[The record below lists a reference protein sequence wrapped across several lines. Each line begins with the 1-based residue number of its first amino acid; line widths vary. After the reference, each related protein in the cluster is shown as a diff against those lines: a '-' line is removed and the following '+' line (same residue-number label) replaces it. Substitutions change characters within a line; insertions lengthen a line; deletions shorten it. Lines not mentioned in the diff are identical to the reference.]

1 MDMTRKTAVVT
12 GAGSGTGRA
21 IALCLARAGFHP
33 LLVGR
38 TASKLHRVAREIAAA
53 GGGASVHAFDVT
65 DDQAVTDFG
74 AGLADETVDVLVNC
88 AGDWLIA
95 PMEDT
100 SSEQLDHILG
110 VNLRAPY
117 ILTRALLPN
126 LRRSDNASI
135 INIGS
140 LVTAISAPM
149 VSAYT
154 AAKTGLQGMTKSL
167 AAELKPE
174 RIRVVM
180 ISPGP
185 ADTPMREA
193 ASPGIAKD
201 ALVQPDTIAEIAQAV
216 ASLPRGIAISDF
228 VLYSM
233 AWEQVAGDS
242 AGRTK
247 RAT

>member
-1 MDMTRKTAVVT
+1 MTTKTVVIT
-12 GAGSGTGRA
+12 GAGQGAGRA
-21 IALCLARAGFHP
+21 IALRFAAEGVHC

-38 TASKLHRVAREIAAA
+38 TESKLQGVADEIAEL
-53 GGGASVHAFDVT
+53 GGAASIQALDVT
-65 DDQAVTDFG
+65 DDAAVAEFG
-74 AGLADETVDVLVNC
+74 HALGDRIVDVLVNC

-95 PMEDT
+95 LMEDT
-100 SSEQLDHILG
+100 SNEQLDHILR

-117 ILTRALLPN
+117 ILARTLLPN

-140 LVTAISAPM
+140 MVTTISAPT

-154 AAKTGLQGMTKSL
+154 AAKVGLKGMTTSL

-193 ASPGIAKD
+193 ASPDIDKSV
-201 ALVQPDTIAEIAQAV
+201 LVRPETIADMVIAV
-216 ASLPRGIAISDF
+216 ASLPRGITTSDF
-228 VLYSM
+228 LLYSM
-233 AWEQVAGDS
+233 AWE
-242 AGRTK
+242 
-247 RAT
+247 

>member
-1 MDMTRKTAVVT
+1 MTRRWRI
-12 GAGSGTGRA
+12 S
-21 IALCLARAGFHP
+21 
-33 LLVGR
+33 
-38 TASKLHRVAREIAAA
+38 AREL
-53 GGGASVHAFDVT
+53 GG
-65 DDQAVTDFG
+65 Q
-74 AGLADETVDVLVNC
+74 TVDMLVNC

-95 PMEDT
+95 LMEDT
-100 SSEQLDHILG
+100 SNEQLDQILQ

-117 ILTRALLPN
+117 IVTRTLLPN

-140 LVTAISAPM
+140 LVTAISAPT

-154 AAKTGLQGMTKSL
+154 AAKVGLKGMTASL

-193 ASPGIAKD
+193 ASPGMDKSI
-201 ALVQPDTIAEIAQAV
+201 LVRPETIADMAHRGCVIAARNHHQRFCAV
-216 ASLPRGIAISDF
+216 FDGLGVGFVGQTERAQQLAKGRPNWSPLQLPR
-228 VLYSM
+228 
-233 AWEQVAGDS
+233 
-242 AGRTK
+242 
-247 RAT
+247 

>member
-1 MDMTRKTAVVT
+1 MTNRMAVIT
-12 GAGSGTGRA
+12 GAGQGSGRA
-21 IALCLARAGFHP
+21 IAQRLAQDGIHA

-38 TASKLHRVAREIAAA
+38 TASKLHDTAEAIVAA
-53 GGGASVHAFDVT
+53 GGEATARALDVT
-65 DDQAVTDFG
+65 DDAAVAGFG
-74 AGLADETVDVLVNC
+74 AELDGKTLDILVNC
-88 AGDWLIA
+88 AGDWLISPLA
-95 PMEDT
+95 DT
-100 SSEQLDHILG
+100 SNAQLDHILR

-154 AAKTGLQGMTKSL
+154 AAKAGLQGMTKSL
-167 AAELKPE
+167 AAELKPD

-185 ADTPMREA
+185 ADTPMRAA
-193 ASPGIAKD
+193 ASPGIDKSI
-201 ALVQPDTIAEIAQAV
+201 LVQPETIAEMTHTIAT
-216 ASLPRGIAISDF
+216 LPRGITTSDF

-233 AWEQVAGDS
+233 SWE
-242 AGRTK
+242 
-247 RAT
+247 

>member
-1 MDMTRKTAVVT
+1 MNSKTPVIT
-12 GAGSGTGRA
+12 GAGQGTGRA
-21 IALCLARAGFHP
+21 VALRFAQAGFHC

-38 TASKLHRVAREIAAA
+38 TESKLHRVAEEVAEL
-53 GGGASVHAFDVT
+53 GGEASVHALDVT
-65 DDQAVTDFG
+65 DDAAVADFG
-74 AGLADETVDVLVNC
+74 GALGEQTVDMLVNC

-95 PMEDT
+95 LMDDT
-100 SSEQLDHILG
+100 SNEQLDHILR

-117 ILTRALLPN
+117 IVTRTLLPN

-140 LVTAISAPM
+140 LVTAISAPT

-154 AAKTGLQGMTKSL
+154 AAKVGLKGMTASL
-167 AAELKPE
+167 AAELKPK

-185 ADTPMREA
+185 ADTPMRDA
-193 ASPGIAKD
+193 ASPDIDKSV
-201 ALVQPDTIAEIAQAV
+201 LVRPATIADMVFAV
-216 ASLPRGIAISDF
+216 GSLPRGITTSDF

-233 AWEQVAGDS
+233 AWE
-242 AGRTK
+242 
-247 RAT
+247 

>member
-1 MDMTRKTAVVT
+1 MTKKSAVIT
-12 GAGSGTGRA
+12 GAGQGTGRA
-21 IALCLARAGFHP
+21 IALRFGAAGFHC
-33 LLVGR
+33 LLLGR
-38 TASKLHRVAREIAAA
+38 TESKLQSVAKEIAVL
-53 GGGASVHAFDVT
+53 GGEASVHALDVT
-65 DDQAVTDFG
+65 DDAAVADFG
-74 AGLADETVDVLVNC
+74 RCLGGQPVDMLVNC

-95 PMEDT
+95 LMENT
-100 SSEQLDHILG
+100 SNEQLDHILR

-117 ILTRALLPN
+117 IVTRTLLPS

-140 LVTAISAPM
+140 LVTAISAPT

-154 AAKTGLQGMTKSL
+154 AAKVGLKGMTASL

-193 ASPGIAKD
+193 ASPGIDKSMLAR
-201 ALVQPDTIAEIAQAV
+201 PETIADMVLAV
-216 ASLPRGIAISDF
+216 VSLPRGITTSDF

-233 AWEQVAGDS
+233 AWE
-242 AGRTK
+242 
-247 RAT
+247 

>member
-1 MDMTRKTAVVT
+1 MTLPRRSRRPAAKRP
-12 GAGSGTGRA
+12 RA
-21 IALCLARAGFHP
+21 LDL
-33 LLVGR
+33 
-38 TASKLHRVAREIAAA
+38 
-53 GGGASVHAFDVT
+53 T
-65 DDQAVTDFG
+65 DDAAVADFG
-74 AGLADETVDVLVNC
+74 VALAGQTVDILVNC

-95 PMEDT
+95 PLADT
-100 SSEQLDHILG
+100 SNAQLDHILR

-117 ILTRALLPN
+117 ILSRTLLPN

-140 LVTAISAPM
+140 LVTAVSVPM

-154 AAKTGLQGMTKSL
+154 AAKAGLKGLTGSL
-167 AAELKPE
+167 AAELKPD

-193 ASPGIAKD
+193 ASPGIDKAI
-201 ALVQPDTIAEIAQAV
+201 LVRPETIAEMTHAIV
-216 ASLPRGIAISDF
+216 TLPRGISTSDF

-233 AWEQVAGDS
+233 LWE
-242 AGRTK
+242 
-247 RAT
+247 

>member
-1 MDMTRKTAVVT
+1 MTNRMAVIT
-12 GAGSGTGRA
+12 GAGQGSGRA
-21 IALCLARAGFHP
+21 IAQRLAQDGIHA

-38 TASKLHRVAREIAAA
+38 TASKLQDTAEAIAAA
-53 GGGASVHAFDVT
+53 GGEATARALDVT
-65 DDQAVTDFG
+65 DDAAVAGFG
-74 AGLADETVDVLVNC
+74 AELDGKTLDILINC
-88 AGDWLIA
+88 AGDWLISPLA
-95 PMEDT
+95 DT
-100 SSEQLDHILG
+100 SNAQLDHILR

-117 ILTRALLPN
+117 ILSRVLLPN

-154 AAKTGLQGMTKSL
+154 AAKAGLQGMTKSL
-167 AAELKPE
+167 AAELKPD

-185 ADTPMREA
+185 ADTPMRAA
-193 ASPGIAKD
+193 ASPGIDKSI
-201 ALVQPDTIAEIAQAV
+201 LVQPETIAEMTHTIAT
-216 ASLPRGIAISDF
+216 LPRGITTSDF

-233 AWEQVAGDS
+233 SWE
-242 AGRTK
+242 
-247 RAT
+247 

>member
-1 MDMTRKTAVVT
+1 MTTRQAVIT
-12 GAGSGTGRA
+12 GAGQGTGRA
-21 IALCLARAGFHP
+21 IALRLAQGGMRP

-38 TASKLHRVAREIAAA
+38 TASKLQAVADEIAAA
-53 GGGASVHAFDVT
+53 GGEASVHPLDVT
-65 DDQAVTDFG
+65 DDALVAAFG
-74 AGLADETVDVLVNC
+74 AALEGQSVDILVNC

-95 PMEDT
+95 PLADT
-100 SSEQLDHILG
+100 SNEQLDHILS

-117 ILTRALLPN
+117 ILSRTLLPN

-135 INIGS
+135 INVGS
-140 LVTAISAPM
+140 LVTAISVPM

-154 AAKTGLQGMTKSL
+154 AAKAGLKGLTGSL
-167 AAELKPE
+167 AAELKPD

-193 ASPGIAKD
+193 ASPGIDKAV
-201 ALVQPDTIAEIAQAV
+201 LVPPETIAEMTHAIAT
-216 ASLPRGIAISDF
+216 LPRGITTSDF

-233 AWEQVAGDS
+233 LWE
-242 AGRTK
+242 
-247 RAT
+247 